1 MRASCRYANKWR
13 SDRCALRFHTG
24 RPRRSLVE
32 DASSSSCSSD
42 WRDPAFCGA
51 RERQSSRF
59 VGTCMSLACDH
70 VHLRATSA
78 NLVKC
83 YQISG
88 QIYRVIGVCSK
99 TPGPRTEGVKLRLSI
114 CGNFLSCICQA
125 AARDTFTTYHCHQ
138 KVIKYHRES
147 KRTQLKVTFQTST
160 TSCHTPAHPCL
171 ITTERPRL
179 LRLCSESHHLEYC
192 PIDRSCSTC
201 HHGDRRGCCNGF
213 GAVHP

>member
-1 MRASCRYANKWR
+1 MRASCRYANQWR
-13 SDRCALRFHTG
+13 SSRCALRFHTG

-83 YQISG
+83 YKISE
-88 QIYRVIGVCSK
+88 QVYRVIGVCSK
-99 TPGPRTEGVKLRLSI
+99 TPGPRTEGVKLRLSV
-114 CGNFLSCICQA
+114 CGNFLSAKQLRAILSLPTIA
-125 AARDTFTTYHCHQ
+125 
-138 KVIKYHRES
+138 IK
-147 KRTQLKVTFQTST
+147 
-160 TSCHTPAHPCL
+160 
-171 ITTERPRL
+171 
-179 LRLCSESHHLEYC
+179 
-192 PIDRSCSTC
+192 RSSSII
-201 HHGDRRGCCNGF
+201 GRASALNSR
-213 GAVHP
+213 